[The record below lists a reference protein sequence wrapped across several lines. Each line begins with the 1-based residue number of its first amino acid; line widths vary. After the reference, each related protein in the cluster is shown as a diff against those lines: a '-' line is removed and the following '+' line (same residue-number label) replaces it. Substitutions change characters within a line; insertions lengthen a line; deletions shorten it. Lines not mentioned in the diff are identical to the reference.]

1 MTIISKADR
10 REFTAIYWPKIMLQP
25 QHRASFW
32 VSIFVGKYIKLA
44 IILCLIGLCAA
55 CNLGKAQDKQETPAT
70 QEVNLVSNDKVVAL
84 GKIVPQGEVI
94 KISVVN
100 ARDSRVNQILVQEGD
115 FVKAGQIIAILQ
127 GKERVEQQLRES
139 MANVAIKR
147 SQLQK
152 VQQGDF
158 KQGEILAQQA
168 VIAELE
174 ARLQSETK
182 EKVAVI
188 NEAQATLA
196 NAKQKYQRNESL
208 AKQGAIS
215 TSELDNA
222 KEELERT
229 RAIFAQAQADS
240 DNTKSV
246 LQAQLAREKA
256 NLQRIQEVRPVD
268 VDIAKAELEQALIQ
282 VRQRK
287 AELEDTQVKVPV
299 SGQIL
304 RINTRVGEQVNTQE
318 GIAELGQTRQ
328 MYVIAE
334 VYESDILKVKPE
346 QKATNN
352 SEYGGF
358 QQEIIGEVEKI
369 GLQIGQTRLNQGQ
382 SNPTTDV
389 NARVVEVKIRI
400 SNSTKLFTHLPKIKY
415 IDFKGESI

>member
-1 MTIISKADR
+1 LQAVHKPKRARIVANLTYFPTIIDTMK
-10 REFTAIYWPKIMLQP
+10 E
-25 QHRASFW
+25 
-32 VSIFVGKYIKLA
+32 VKL
-44 IILCLIGLCAA
+44 I
-55 CNLGKAQDKQETPAT
+55 
-70 QEVNLVSNDKVVAL
+70 SNDKVVAL

-115 FVKAGQIIAILQ
+115 FVKAGQVIAILQ

-182 EKVAVI
+182 EKAAAI

-229 RAIFAQAQADS
+229 RAIFAQAQADF

-256 NLQRIQEVRPVD
+256 NLQKLQEVLPVD

-346 QKATNN
+346 QKATIN

-358 QQEIIGEVEKI
+358 QQEITGEVEKI

-400 SNSTKLFTHLPKIKY
+400 DPEDSPKVANLTGMQVRVEIG
-415 IDFKGESI
+415 I

>member
-1 MTIISKADR
+1 
-10 REFTAIYWPKIMLQP
+10 MLQP
-25 QHRASFW
+25 QHRTSLT
-32 VSIFVGKYIKLA
+32 VSILVGKYAKLA
-44 IILCLIGLCAA
+44 TILALLGLCTA
-55 CNLGKAQDKQETPAT
+55 CNLGKAEDKQETPPT
-70 QEVNLVSNDKVVAL
+70 EEIKLVSNDKIVAL
-84 GKIVPQGEVI
+84 GKIVPRGEVI

-115 FVKAGQIIAILQ
+115 FVKAGQVIAILQ

-182 EKVAVI
+182 EKAAVI

-287 AELEDTQVKVPV
+287 AELQDTQVKVPV

-334 VYESDILKVKPE
+334 VYESDILKVKPG
-346 QKATNN
+346 QKATIN

-358 QQEIIGEVEKI
+358 QQEITGEVEKI

-382 SNPTTDV
+382 NNPTTDV

-400 SNSTKLFTHLPKIKY
+400 DSEDSPKVASLTGMQVRVE
-415 IDFKGESI
+415 IDI

>member
-1 MTIISKADR
+1 
-10 REFTAIYWPKIMLQP
+10 MLQP
-25 QHRASFW
+25 QHRTSLT
-32 VSIFVGKYIKLA
+32 VSIIVGKCAKLA
-44 IILCLIGLCAA
+44 TILALLSLCTA
-55 CNLGKAQDKQETPAT
+55 CNLGKAEDKQETPAT
-70 QEVNLVSNDKVVAL
+70 EEVKLVSNDKVVAL

-115 FVKAGQIIAILQ
+115 FVKAGQIIAVLQ

-334 VYESDILKVKPE
+334 VYESDILKVKPG
-346 QKATNN
+346 QKATIN

-358 QQEIIGEVEKI
+358 EQEITGEVEKI

-400 SNSTKLFTHLPKIKY
+400 DSEDSPKVANLTGMQVRVD
-415 IDFKGESI
+415 IDKGQRLEGEEGVERVEGVD

>member
-1 MTIISKADR
+1 
-10 REFTAIYWPKIMLQP
+10 MLQP
-25 QHRASFW
+25 QHRTFIMA
-32 VSIFVGKYIKLA
+32 SIFVGKYAKLVTILA
-44 IILCLIGLCAA
+44 ILSLCTA
-55 CNLGKAQDKQETPAT
+55 CNLGKAEDKQETPVT
-70 QEVNLVSNDKVVAL
+70 EEVKLVSNDKVVAL
-84 GKIVPQGEVI
+84 GKIVPRGEVI

-115 FVKAGQIIAILQ
+115 FVKAGQVIAILQ
-127 GKERVEQQLRES
+127 GRDRAEQKLREA

-168 VIAELE
+168 VILELE

-182 EKVAVI
+182 EKAGAI

-215 TSELDNA
+215 NSELDNA

-229 RAIFAQAQADS
+229 SAIFAQAKAGF
-240 DNTKSV
+240 DNTKSI

-256 NLQRIQEVRPVD
+256 NLQKLQEVRPVD
-268 VDIAKAELEQALIQ
+268 VDIAKAELEQALIG

-304 RINTRVGEQVNTQE
+304 RINTRVGEQVNTQQ
-318 GIAELGQTRQ
+318 GIAELGQTRE

-334 VYESDILKVKPE
+334 VYESDILKVE
-346 QKATNN
+346 AGQKATIN

-358 QQEIIGEVEKI
+358 EQEITGEVEKI

-382 SNPTTDV
+382 NNPTTDV

-400 SNSTKLFTHLPKIKY
+400 DPEDSPKVASLTGMQVRVE
-415 IDFKGESI
+415 IDI

>member
-1 MTIISKADR
+1 
-10 REFTAIYWPKIMLQP
+10 MLQL
-25 QHRASFW
+25 QYRTSLM
-32 VSIFVGKYIKLA
+32 VSILVGKYVKLA
-44 IILCLIGLCAA
+44 TILVFLGLCTA

-70 QEVNLVSNDKVVAL
+70 QEVKVVSNNKVVAL

-115 FVKAGQIIAILQ
+115 FVKANQVIAILQ
-127 GKERVEQQLRES
+127 GRDRAEQQLREA

-158 KQGEILAQQA
+158 KQGEVLAQKA
-168 VIAELE
+168 VIEELI

-182 EKVAVI
+182 EKVAAI
-188 NEAQATLA
+188 NEAQATLN
-196 NAKQKYQRNESL
+196 NAKQKYQRNDSL

-215 TSELDNA
+215 NSELDNA

-229 RAIFAQAQADS
+229 RAIFAQAQANS

-256 NLQRIQEVRPVD
+256 NLQKLQEVLPVD
-268 VDIAKAELEQALIQ
+268 VDIARAELEQALIQ

-304 RINTRVGEQVNTQE
+304 RINTRVGEQVNTEE

-334 VYESDILKVKPE
+334 VYESDILKVKSG
-346 QKATNN
+346 QTATIN

-358 QQEIIGEVEKI
+358 QQEITGEVEKI
-369 GLQIGQTRLNQGQ
+369 GLQIGKTRLSQGQ
-382 SNPTTDV
+382 NNPTTDV

-400 SNSTKLFTHLPKIKY
+400 DPEDSPKVANLTGMQVRVE
-415 IDFKGESI
+415 IDI

>member
-1 MTIISKADR
+1 
-10 REFTAIYWPKIMLQP
+10 MLQP
-25 QHRASFW
+25 QHRTSLM
-32 VSIFVGKYIKLA
+32 VSILAGKYVKLA
-44 IILCLIGLCAA
+44 TILALLGLCTA
-55 CNLGKAQDKQETPAT
+55 CNLGKAQDKQETPAK
-70 QEVNLVSNDKVVAL
+70 EVKLVSNSQVVAL
-84 GKIVPQGEVI
+84 GRLVPQGEVI

-100 ARDSRVNQILVQEGD
+100 ARDSRVNQILVKEGD
-115 FVKAGQIIAILQ
+115 LVRANQVIAILQ
-127 GKERVEQQLRES
+127 GRDRAEQQLRDA

-158 KQGEILAQQA
+158 KQGEVLAQKA
-168 VIAELE
+168 VISELQ
-174 ARLQSETK
+174 ARLQSETR
-182 EKVAVI
+182 EKVAAI

-215 TSELDNA
+215 NSELDNA

-229 RAIFAQAQADS
+229 RAIFAQAQANS

-256 NLQRIQEVRPVD
+256 NLQKLQEVLPVD
-268 VDIAKAELEQALIQ
+268 VDIARAELEQALIQ
-282 VRQRK
+282 VQQRK
-287 AELEDTQVKVPV
+287 AELADTQVKVPIA
-299 SGQIL
+299 GQIL

-318 GIAELGQTRQ
+318 GIAELGQTKQ

-334 VYESDILKVKPE
+334 VYESDILKVKAA
-346 QKATNN
+346 QRATIN

-358 QQEIIGEVEKI
+358 QQEITGKVEEI
-369 GLQIGQTRLNQGQ
+369 GLQIGKTRLSQGQ
-382 SNPTTDV
+382 NNPTTDI

-400 SNSTKLFTHLPKIKY
+400 NPEDSPKVANLTGMQVRVEIE
-415 IDFKGESI
+415 I

>member
-1 MTIISKADR
+1 
-10 REFTAIYWPKIMLQP
+10 MLQP
-25 QHRASFW
+25 QHRTSLMI
-32 VSIFVGKYIKLA
+32 SILVGKYIKLA
-44 IILCLIGLCAA
+44 TILCLLGLCTA
-55 CNLGKAQDKQETPAT
+55 CNLGKAQDKQEPPA
-70 QEVNLVSNDKVVAL
+70 EVNLVSNNKVVAL

-115 FVKAGQIIAILQ
+115 FVKANQVIAILQ
-127 GKERVEQQLRES
+127 GRDRAEQQLREA

-158 KQGEILAQQA
+158 KQGEILAQKA
-168 VIAELE
+168 AIEELE

-182 EKVAVI
+182 EKAAAI
-188 NEAQATLA
+188 NEAQATLN
-196 NAKQKYQRNESL
+196 NAQQKFKRNSSL

-215 TSELDNA
+215 SSELDNA

-229 RAIFAQAQADS
+229 RAIFAQAQANS

-256 NLQRIQEVRPVD
+256 NLQKLQEVRPVD

-287 AELEDTQVKVPV
+287 AELEDTQVKVPIA
-299 SGQIL
+299 GQIL
-304 RINTRVGEQVNTQE
+304 RINTRVGEQVNTEE

-334 VYESDILKVKPE
+334 VYESDILKVKPG
-346 QKATNN
+346 QTATIN

-358 QQEIIGEVEKI
+358 QQEITGKVEKI
-369 GLQIGQTRLNQGQ
+369 GLQIGKTRLSQGQ
-382 SNPTTDV
+382 NNPTTDV

-400 SNSTKLFTHLPKIKY
+400 DPEDSPKVANLTGMQVRVE
-415 IDFKGESI
+415 IDI

>member
-1 MTIISKADR
+1 
-10 REFTAIYWPKIMLQP
+10 MLQP
-25 QHRASFW
+25 QHRTSVM
-32 VSIFVGKYIKLA
+32 VSILVGKYVKLA
-44 IILCLIGLCAA
+44 TILVFLGLCTA
-55 CNLGKAQDKQETPAT
+55 CNLGKAQDKQETPAK
-70 QEVNLVSNDKVVAL
+70 EVKLVSNDKVVAL
-84 GKIVPQGEVI
+84 GRLVPQGEVI

-100 ARDSRVNQILVQEGD
+100 ARDSRVNQILVKEGD
-115 FVKAGQIIAILQ
+115 LVRANQVIAILQ
-127 GKERVEQQLRES
+127 GRDRAEQQLREA

-158 KQGEILAQQA
+158 KQGEVLAQKA
-168 VIAELE
+168 AISELE

-182 EKVAVI
+182 EKVAAI
-188 NEAQATLA
+188 NGAQATLA

-222 KEELERT
+222 KEELDRT
-229 RAIFAQAQADS
+229 RAIFAQAQANS

-256 NLQRIQEVRPVD
+256 NLQKLQEVLPVD
-268 VDIAKAELEQALIQ
+268 VDIARAELEQALIQ
-282 VRQRK
+282 VQQRK
-287 AELEDTQVKVPV
+287 AELADTQVKVPIA
-299 SGQIL
+299 GQIL

-334 VYESDILKVKPE
+334 VYESDILKVKPGQE
-346 QKATNN
+346 ATIN

-358 QQEIIGEVEKI
+358 QQEITGKVEEI
-369 GLQIGQTRLNQGQ
+369 GLQIGKTRLSQGQ
-382 SNPTTDV
+382 NNPTTDV

-400 SNSTKLFTHLPKIKY
+400 DPEDSPKVANLTGMQVRVEIE
-415 IDFKGESI
+415 I

>member
-1 MTIISKADR
+1 
-10 REFTAIYWPKIMLQP
+10 MLQP
-25 QHRASFW
+25 QHRTSIM
-32 VSIFVGKYIKLA
+32 VSIIVGKYVKLA
-44 IILCLIGLCAA
+44 TILALLSLCTA
-55 CNLGKAQDKQETPAT
+55 CNLGKAEDKQELPTE
-70 QEVNLVSNDKVVAL
+70 EVKLVSNDEVVAL

-115 FVKAGQIIAILQ
+115 FVQAGQVIAILQ
-127 GKERVEQQLRES
+127 GKERVEQQLLES

-182 EKVAVI
+182 EKAAAI

-229 RAIFAQAQADS
+229 RAIFAQAQADF

-256 NLQRIQEVRPVD
+256 NLQKLQEVRPVD

-282 VRQRK
+282 VQQRK

-346 QKATNN
+346 QKATIN

-358 QQEIIGEVEKI
+358 QQEITGEVEKI

-382 SNPTTDV
+382 NNPTTDV

-400 SNSTKLFTHLPKIKY
+400 DPEDSPKVANLTGMQVRVEIG
-415 IDFKGESI
+415 I